1 MDSLLRQ
8 AASMKRRTGQ
18 VEVESLLTKAM
29 DSVETIKK
37 TGNVHKRS
45 ADTAIVK
52 AFKIYQQMQRLCD
65 EPDFFI
71 GTNRNHPGRVVSTA
85 RDFGYNYARVHWD
98 AAAMMA
104 VPRGGSNSN
113 GHNPYYNPTGGK
125 RDKNGVLLDLMD
137 SDYWVIR
144 DYRRENASDN

>member
-1 MDSLLRQ
+1 
-8 AASMKRRTGQ
+8 MKRRTGQ

-104 VPRGGSNSN
+104 VPRSSSN
-113 GHNPYYNPTGGK
+113 GYNPYYNPTSGR
-125 RDKNGVLLDLMD
+125 RDKNGVLLALMD
-137 SDYWVIR
+137 SDYWVFK
-144 DYRRENASDN
+144 DYRRKNAADN

>member
-1 MDSLLRQ
+1 
-8 AASMKRRTGQ
+8 MKRRTGQ

-37 TGNVHKRS
+37 AGNVHKRS

-52 AFKIYQQMQRLCD
+52 AFKVYQQMQRLCD

-71 GTNRNHPGRVVSTA
+71 GTDRNHPGRVVSTA
-85 RDFGYNYARVHWD
+85 RDFGYSYARVHWD

-104 VPRGGSNSN
+104 VPRGSSN
-113 GHNPYYNPTGGK
+113 GYNPYYNPASGR

-137 SDYWVIR
+137 SDYWVFK
-144 DYRRENASDN
+144 DYRRKNAADN